1 MLTYPSLF
9 PNAIHVY
16 DHLFLTI
23 GNGYEWQDGKLVYD
37 DENSLCD
44 NIEEAINRVFENNIS
59 THNIILFDI
68 KKCPEQKVIENVT
81 IQCIKSARKHIHTI
95 LNIENLLDDLSIPDM
110 YDPELGNREGNKFK
124 FYGLSKYSAIANIPD
139 DVHYDWI
146 KAIKDFVDIL
156 DKNKDKFKDCENLF
170 DGIKE
175 RVNSLFVKR
184 VEDYIKQL
192 G

>member
-1 MLTYPSLF
+1 
-9 PNAIHVY
+9 
-16 DHLFLTI
+16 
-23 GNGYEWQDGKLVYD
+23 
-37 DENSLCD
+37 
-44 NIEEAINRVFENNIS
+44 
-59 THNIILFDI
+59 
-68 KKCPEQKVIENVT
+68 
-81 IQCIKSARKHIHTI
+81 
-95 LNIENLLDDLSIPDM
+95 M

-175 RVNSLFVKR
+175 RVNTLFNKR